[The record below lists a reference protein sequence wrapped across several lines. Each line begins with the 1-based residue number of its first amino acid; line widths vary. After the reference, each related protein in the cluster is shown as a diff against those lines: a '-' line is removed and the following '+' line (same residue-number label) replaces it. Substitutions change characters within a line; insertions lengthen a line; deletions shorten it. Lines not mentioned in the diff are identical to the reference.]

1 MAEITN
7 AAWKFVLLDG
17 VTVESALTDVRDDRQ
32 FDWLMRRGVPLYALH
47 LVA

>member
-7 AAWKFVLLDG
+7 AAWKFVLFDG